1 MMIWFTIGGCAA
13 FCFLQWLIRK
23 IPVWKYSSKYV
34 VITGCDSGFGHLLA
48 KRLDHMD
55 FHVFA
60 GCITEKGAT
69 ELRKTCSNR
78 LFTLD
83 LDVTS
88 AASIQKA
95 VKLVKSNIPQD
106 SGIWGLVNN
115 AGIAGETGHVE
126 WLTRADYDQV
136 MAVNTFG
143 VVDVTKAFLPL
154 VRKTRGRIVNM
165 ASVMGRFPA
174 ATAHYVMS
182 KFAVE
187 GYSGVLRYQLRPF
200 GVSVHVIEPG
210 FFQTGI
216 TSNELIRKSLENK
229 YARLE
234 PEIQEAYGKEYRDA
248 IITRATHFLQLAN
261 SPKVHKVVDA
271 YTHAL
276 TARFPKTRYSVGWDA
291 NLFFRP
297 LSLLPDWVAD
307 LMFGAF
313 LSKPNSK

>member
-1 MMIWFTIGGCAA
+1 MMVWFTIGCCVA
-13 FCFLQWLIRK
+13 FYILHWLFRK
-23 IPVWKYSSKYV
+23 IPQRKYPSKYV
-34 VITGCDSGFGHLLA
+34 VITGCDSGFGNMLA

-60 GCITEKGAT
+60 GCLTEKGAT

-78 LFTLD
+78 LITLD
-83 LDVTS
+83 LDVTN
-88 AASIQKA
+88 AVSIQKA
-95 VKLVKSNIPQD
+95 FKQVKSNIPSD
-106 SGIWGLVNN
+106 TGLWGLVNN
-115 AGIAGETGHVE
+115 AGIPGELGHVE
-126 WLTRADYDQV
+126 WMTRADYDQV

-143 VVDVTKAFLPL
+143 MVDVTKTFLPL
-154 VRKTRGRIVNM
+154 IRRTRGRIVNM

-174 ATAHYVMS
+174 ATAPYVMS

-200 GVSVHVIEPG
+200 SISVHVIEPG

-216 TSNELIRKSLENK
+216 TSNELIRKDLENK

-234 PEIQEAYGKEYRDA
+234 PEIQQAYGSKYRDKM
-248 IITRATHFLQLAN
+248 ISRATNSLHLLN

-276 TARFPKTRYSVGWDA
+276 TARFPKARYTVGWDA

-307 LMFGAF
+307 LIIGRF
-313 LSKPNSK
+313 LLKPDSE